1 MDWSDVYKSKVVS
14 AEEAVRVIRSGDWVD
29 YGSICGQVRSL
40 DLALAARK
48 DELEDVKVWSL
59 LTLSPPKILE
69 VDPTGETFTWN
80 VWHFSGLDREMAN
93 RGVPAYYA
101 PIRYS
106 ELPRYV
112 RSHIEPLNVAMLQVA
127 PMDKHGYFNLG
138 PQNSHCRAV
147 CERAQIVIVEV
158 NTNQPRC
165 LGGYHEAI
173 HISEINFVVEGA
185 NHPLP
190 SLPPSQITSVDQKVA
205 AFIMEELVDGAC
217 IQLGIGSM
225 PSAVGEMIAESDLK
239 NLGCHTE
246 MLCDAHLKMF
256 QTGKLNGKLKTT
268 DPGRMAY
275 TFALGSQELYNF
287 IDDNPICASYPVDY
301 INRPF
306 LAALNDNLITVNNA
320 IEVDLYGQVCSES
333 IGTRHISGTGGQ
345 LDFVIA
351 GYESRGGKSF
361 ICLSSYFTGKDGQ
374 KKSRI
379 VPTLTP
385 GAVVTAPR
393 SIAHFVVSE
402 YGKLD
407 LKGKTVWQRAE
418 GLINLAHP
426 DLRDELV
433 AAARQQGIWRR
444 SNKHE

>member
-1 MDWSDVYKSKVVS
+1 MDWSDVYRSKLVS
-14 AEEAVRVIRSGDWVD
+14 AGEAVSVIRSGDWVD

-40 DLALAARK
+40 DIALAARK
-48 DELEDVKVWSL
+48 DQLEDVKIWSL
-59 LTLSPPKILE
+59 LTLAPPKILE

-80 VWHFSGLDREMAN
+80 VWHFSGLDRQMAN

-112 RSHIEPLNVAMLQVA
+112 RNHIEPLNVAMLQVA

-138 PQNSHCRAV
+138 PQNSHCKAV
-147 CERAQIVIVEV
+147 CDRAQTVIVEV

-173 HISEINFVVEGA
+173 HISDIDLIVEGS
-185 NHPLP
+185 NNPLP
-190 SLPPSQITSVDQKVA
+190 CLPPGQITPVDRQVA
-205 AFIMEELVDGAC
+205 GFIMEELVDGAC
-217 IQLGIGSM
+217 IQLGIGGM
-225 PSAVGEMIAESDLK
+225 PNAVGDMIADSDLK
-239 NLGCHTE
+239 DLGCHSE

-256 QTGKLNGKLKTT
+256 QAGRLTGKRKTT

-275 TFALGSQELYNF
+275 TFALGSQDLYSF

-301 INRPF
+301 INLPS
-306 LAALNDNLITVNNA
+306 LAARNDNLVTVNNA
-320 IEVDLYGQVCSES
+320 IEIDLYGQVCSES

-361 ICLSSYFTGKDGQ
+361 ICLSSYYTGKDG
-374 KKSRI
+374 KKTSRI

-385 GAVVTAPR
+385 GAVVTDPR
-393 SIAHFVVSE
+393 SIAHFVVTE
-402 YGKLD
+402 YGKFD

-418 GLINLAHP
+418 GMINLAHP

-433 AAARQQGIWRR
+433 AAAGQQGIWRR
-444 SNKHE
+444 SNKL